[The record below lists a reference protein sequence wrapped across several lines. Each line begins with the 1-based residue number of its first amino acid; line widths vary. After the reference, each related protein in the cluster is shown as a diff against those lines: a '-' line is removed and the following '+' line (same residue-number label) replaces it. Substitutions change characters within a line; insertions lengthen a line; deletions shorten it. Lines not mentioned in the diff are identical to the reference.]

1 MTGSQR
7 VAFDASWLPLSAQW
21 LADPEIARLT
31 MSGEFTAD
39 GQRAWFDGLADRTDY
54 VIWGIEHDGVR
65 VGAMGL
71 KGIGVDEGGEYF
83 MYIGDRAYWG
93 RGIAR
98 WAFHEIADEARARGL
113 RFLYGRV
120 HKANE
125 RSLAVD
131 LRHGFEIVRDDGE
144 TWWIAC
150 PLD

>member
-1 MTGSQR
+1 MTGSRR
-7 VAFDASWLPLSAQW
+7 VAFDESWLPLSAAW
-21 LADPEIARLT
+21 LSDPEIARLT
-31 MSGEFTAD
+31 MSPDFSAD
-39 GQRAWFDGLADRTDY
+39 GQRAWFDGLADRADY

-83 MYIGDRAYWG
+83 MYIGDRSYWG